1 MKKLMNWTCQFN
13 GGPPIGYYLP
23 MVYLNFFLFGQK
35 VDGIKT
41 GEQTTGKNPKAK
53 INKAQSSLQQ
63 KLLRKLN
70 GLAFL
75 NLPLVLGS

>member
-1 MKKLMNWTCQFN
+1 M
-13 GGPPIGYYLP
+13 
-23 MVYLNFFLFGQK
+23 FGQK

-70 GLAFL
+70 GLAFFD
-75 NLPLVLGS
+75 LPLVLGS